1 MKKLKLL
8 INFFTICL
16 FLSIGTHIVKAQD
29 SDSDGITDVSD
40 LDDDNDGVPDAEE
53 SPDCFYTVYEANRIV
68 SVISPLNG
76 GVGDPAAG
84 TNIPLLY
91 NDNTNDGTTL
101 TAYNFA
107 ALQAITS
114 GSAIFT
120 VQYPTPVIL
129 KSVAVTQAANGMAG
143 SGFAKLYGSNDGI
156 GYTLLT
162 TGAGI
167 SIAGTNPVFTNTS
180 TTPYLYYQIRY
191 IGTVSAGN
199 ATSVTA
205 GTAAIHEISSLL
217 STTTVYTPSAH
228 PKSGICSVDTDGDGT
243 PNHLDTDSDGD
254 TCPDAYEGG
263 ATSNKTISVLP
274 APYGTNGLANAVE
287 TSADSGQVS
296 YVSTYA
302 KYANNNNQNLCID
315 TDNDGVPNP
324 IDIDDDNDGV
334 LDTSEGDFCGKINR
348 NIRVGYLASGVG
360 DNGLATNLLLN
371 LNNFGSHGTYNK
383 TTGITLVPFATEASI
398 TEASLLANTIDV
410 FFVGSSAN
418 DATTSA
424 DKVSTALNTRLIT
437 WAQNNSKSIF
447 ALQNN
452 AIDYGYTITNNN
464 VNPNTPSGTIGTNT
478 YTNGYW
484 PTSSLNQSGAIQMTI
499 QSSTRPFDILMTD
512 ANLRPVV
519 ITDRG
524 YNLLIF
530 PDATIYNTE
539 SGMVTPTTNDQKA
552 IADTWTYFFDRFV
565 APQCTTVDTDGDSTP
580 NHLDLDSD
588 GDGCSD
594 ALESGATTSLTP
606 NFAFTSAAGT
616 ATDTNSDGLADI
628 VDANTNRIPDYL
640 STYDPH
646 ALDNT
651 IRKCLDSDGDILP
664 DAADMDD
671 DNDGILDTN
680 EGNTCSGLGRNLRIG
695 YLNTTVGTTGLMMNM
710 LSNTANFS
718 STGTYNKFS
727 GITFVPYATEAAITE
742 AQLLANNID
751 VFYVGS
757 SATDAQTSVDKLSTA
772 VNTRILSWS
781 DNNNKGVIVMQNNAT
796 DYGYQITNNNLNTDV
811 PYGSIGDAVF
821 TNGYW
826 PENTFNQSGTV
837 QMTIASLTR
846 TYETAMVDANGKA
859 VFARDADRKIV
870 FIPDATSFSGANQT
884 ASTITNA
891 ELRIAADVWAYSFD
905 VFLDGQQTCT
915 TIDTD
920 GDGIPNHLDLDSDN
934 DGCLDALEGTAN
946 ITLSQLVNAGG
957 SLSVGTGS
965 SASNQNLCAGSV
977 CVDINGIPTIVG
989 NTGQGIGDSQNA
1001 SVSSGCFCYK
1011 PATLTGTVL
1020 DTKYG
1025 ITALG
1030 RAGVNSGNWP
1040 MVRKGAWTAL
1050 EAKTKGFV
1058 VNRIPTTAQV
1068 NAIAIPVEGMMV
1080 YDEEADCLKIY
1091 TTVDNGMTFSWQCF
1105 NTQACPDY

>member
-1 MKKLKLL
+1 MKNLSFL
-8 INFFTICL
+8 IKFFAICL

-40 LDDDNDGVPDAEE
+40 LDDDNDGIPDAEE
-53 SPDCFYTVYEANRIV
+53 SPDCFYTVYEANRIA
-68 SVISPLNG
+68 SVISTLNG

-84 TNIPLLY
+84 STIPLLY
-91 NDNTNDGTTL
+91 NDNPNDGTTV

-107 ALQAITS
+107 ALQTITS

-120 VQYPTPVIL
+120 VQYPTPVVL
-129 KSVAVTQAANGMAG
+129 KSLTVTQAASGMAA
-143 SGFAKLYGSNDGI
+143 SGFAKLYGSNDGVA
-156 GYTLLT
+156 YTLLT

-167 SIAGTNPVFTNTS
+167 SISGTNPTFTNTS
-180 TTPYLYYQIRY
+180 ATAYLYYQIRY

-199 ATSVTA
+199 ATSVAA
-205 GTAAIHEISSLL
+205 GTAAIHEIASLL
-217 STTTVYTPSAH
+217 STTTVYVPSAH
-228 PKSGICSVDTDGDGT
+228 PKPGICSVDTDIDGI

-263 ATSNKTISVLP
+263 ATSNKTISILP

-302 KYANNNNQNLCID
+302 KYASNSNQNLCSD

-334 LDTSEGDFCGKINR
+334 LDTTEGDFCGRINR
-348 NIRVGYLASGVG
+348 NIRVGYLASGAG
-360 DNGLATNLLLN
+360 DDGLASNMLLN
-371 LNNFGSHGTYNK
+371 LNNFGPYGTYNK

-398 TEASLLANTIDV
+398 TEASLLANNIDV

-418 DATTSA
+418 PPPYVST
-424 DKVSTALNTRLIT
+424 DKVSTALNTILIN
-437 WAQNNSKSIF
+437 WAKNNNKSIF

-464 VNPNTPSGTIGTNT
+464 VNPNTPAGTIGTNT

-484 PTSSLNQSGAIQMTI
+484 PTPALNQSGSVQMTI
-499 QSSTRPFDILMTD
+499 QSSTRQFDILMTD

-519 ITDRG
+519 ITDRE

-530 PDATIYNTE
+530 PDATIYNAE
-539 SGMVTPTTNDQKA
+539 SGMITPTTNDQKA

-565 APQCTTVDTDGDSTP
+565 APQCSTLDTDGDGTP
-580 NHLDLDSD
+580 NHLDLNSD
-588 GDGCSD
+588 GDTCSD
-594 ALESGATTSLTP
+594 ALEAGATASLTP
-606 NFAFTSAAGT
+606 NFAFTSLAGT

-628 VDANTNRIPDYL
+628 VDTNTNGIPNYL
-640 STYDPH
+640 STYDPQ
-646 ALDNT
+646 ALDAT

-664 DAADMDD
+664 DAADLDD

-680 EGNTCSGLGRNLRIG
+680 EGNTCSGLTRNLRIG
-695 YLNTTVGTTGLMMNM
+695 YLNTALGRTGLMINM
-710 LSNTANFS
+710 LSNTANFGP
-718 STGTYNKFS
+718 TGTYDKIP

-742 AQLLANNID
+742 AQLLADNID
-751 VFYVGS
+751 IFYVGS
-757 SATDAQTSVDKLSTA
+757 SVDDAQTSADKLSTA

-781 DNNNKGVIVMQNNAT
+781 DNNNKGVIVLQNNAT

-811 PYGSIGDAVF
+811 PYGLIGDAVF

-826 PENTFNQSGTV
+826 PESTFDQSGIV

-846 TYETAMVDANGKA
+846 TYETAMIDANGKA
-859 VFARDADRKIV
+859 VFARDLGRKIV
-870 FIPDATSFSGANQT
+870 FLPDATVFNTYQT
-884 ASTITNA
+884 TSAITNA
-891 ELRIAADVWAYSFD
+891 ELRIAADVWAYGFD
-905 VFLDGQQTCT
+905 VFLDGQETCT
-915 TIDTD
+915 TQDTD
-920 GDGIPNHLDLDSDN
+920 ADSIPNQLDLDSDN
-934 DGCLDALEGTAN
+934 DGCIDALEGAAN
-946 ITLSQLVNAGG
+946 IVTSQLVTAAS

-965 SASNQNLCAGSV
+965 TASNQNLCAGSS
-977 CVDINGIPTIVG
+977 CVDVNGIPTIVG
-989 NTGQGIGDSQNA
+989 SAGQGIGDSQNA
-1001 SVSSGCFCYK
+1001 SISSGCFCYK
-1011 PATLTGTVL
+1011 PAATVGTTL
-1020 DTKYG
+1020 DTKQG

-1030 RAGVNSGNWP
+1030 RAGANMGNWP

-1068 NAIAIPVEGMMV
+1068 NAIANPVEGMMV

-1091 TTVDNGMTFSWQCF
+1091 TTTDNGATFGWQCF
-1105 NTQACPDY
+1105 TTQTCPDY

>member
-1 MKKLKLL
+1 MMKNFNFLVG
-8 INFFTICL
+8 FFTIFL
-16 FLSIGTHIVKAQD
+16 FFLAGTNIVKAQD
-29 SDSDGITDVSD
+29 SDSDGITDVID
-40 LDDDNDGVPDAEE
+40 LDDDNDGIPDAEE
-53 SPDCFYTVYEANRIV
+53 SPDCFYTVYEANRIT
-68 SVISPLNG
+68 SVISTLNG

-84 TNIPLLY
+84 NTIPLLY
-91 NDNTNDGTTL
+91 NDNLNDGTTV

-107 ALQAITS
+107 ALQTITS
-114 GSAIFT
+114 GSGIFT

-129 KSVAVTQAANGMAG
+129 KSMSVTQAASGMAA
-143 SGFAKLYGSNDGI
+143 SGFAKLYGSNDGTTF
-156 GYTLLT
+156 TLLT

-167 SIAGTNPVFTNTS
+167 SIAGTNPTFTNTS
-180 TTPYLYYQIRY
+180 TTAYLYYQIRY

-217 STTTVYTPSAH
+217 STATVYIPSAH
-228 PKSGICSVDTDGDGT
+228 PKPGICSVDTDGDGK

-254 TCPDAYEGG
+254 GCPDAYEGG
-263 ATSNKTISVLP
+263 ATSNKTISILP
-274 APYGTNGLANAVE
+274 APYGANGLANAIE
-287 TSADSGQVS
+287 TSVDSGQVS

-302 KYANNNNQNLCID
+302 KYASNSNQNLCTD

-334 LDTSEGDFCGKINR
+334 PDTTEGEFCGRIDR
-348 NIRVGYLASGVG
+348 NIRVGYLNSGVG
-360 DNGLATNLLLN
+360 DDGLASNMLLN
-371 LNNFGSHGTYNK
+371 LNNFGPYGTYNK

-398 TEASLLANTIDV
+398 TEASLLANNVDV
-410 FFVGSSAN
+410 FFVGSSAA

-452 AIDYGYTITNNN
+452 AIDYGYTITPNN

-484 PTSSLNQSGAIQMTI
+484 PTSSLNQSGTVQMTI
-499 QSSTRPFDILMTD
+499 QSTTRQFDILMTD

-530 PDATIYNTE
+530 PDATIYNAE

-565 APQCTTVDTDGDSTP
+565 TPQCSTLDTDGDGTP
-580 NHLDLDSD
+580 NHLDLNSD
-588 GDGCSD
+588 GDTCSD
-594 ALESGATTSLTP
+594 ALEAGATTSLTP
-606 NFAFTSAAGT
+606 NYTFTSLAGT

-628 VDANTNRIPDYL
+628 VDTNTNGIPDYL
-640 STYDPH
+640 STYDPQ
-646 ALDNT
+646 ALDVT

-664 DAADMDD
+664 DAADLDD

-680 EGNTCSGLGRNLRIG
+680 EGNVCSGLTRNLRIG
-695 YLNTTVGTTGLMMNM
+695 YLNTALGRTGLMINM

-718 STGTYNKFS
+718 PTGTYDKIP
-727 GITFVPYATEAAITE
+727 GITFIPYATEAAITE
-742 AQLLANNID
+742 AQLLTDNID
-751 VFYVGS
+751 IFYVGS
-757 SATDAQTSVDKLSTA
+757 SAADAQTSVDKLSTA

-781 DNNNKGVIVMQNNAT
+781 ENNSKGVIVSQNNAT
-796 DYGYQITNNNLNTDV
+796 DYGYQVTNNNLNTDV
-811 PYGSIGDAVF
+811 PYGLIGDAVF

-826 PENTFNQSGTV
+826 PESTFNQSGAI

-846 TYETAMVDANGKA
+846 TYEAAMVDANGKA
-859 VFARDADRKIV
+859 VFIRDADRKIV
-870 FIPDATSFSGANQT
+870 FLPDATVFTTYQAT
-884 ASTITNA
+884 ATITNA
-891 ELRIAADVWAYSFD
+891 ELRVAADVWAYGFD
-905 VFLDGQQTCT
+905 VFLDGQETCT
-915 TIDTD
+915 SIDTD
-920 GDGIPNHLDLDSDN
+920 LDGIPNQLDLDSDN
-934 DGCLDALEGTAN
+934 DGCVDALEGAAN
-946 ITLSQLVNAGG
+946 ITSLQLVTAAS

-965 SASNQNLCAGSV
+965 TASNQNLCAGSS
-977 CVDINGIPTIVG
+977 CVDANGVPTIAG
-989 NTGQGIGDSQNA
+989 AAGQAIGDSQNA
-1001 SVSSGCFCYK
+1001 SISSGCFCYK
-1011 PATLTGTVL
+1011 PAVLAGTVL
-1020 DTKYG
+1020 DTKSG

-1030 RAGVNSGNWP
+1030 RAGINNGNWP
-1040 MVRKGAWTAL
+1040 MIRKGAWTAL

-1068 NAIAIPVEGMMV
+1068 NAIATPVEGMMV

-1091 TTVDNGMTFSWQCF
+1091 TTTNNGTSFSWQCF
-1105 NTQACPDY
+1105 NTQTCPDY